1 MLLINNIRLEKM
13 VLTIST
19 DNIIT
24 KLQAKHE
31 LEMIP
36 NGASIKWLNIV
47 DAIKGS
53 GLYTT
58 TEVPVST
65 ADLYRGDMFGLFK
78 YLKIPEQFIL
88 PHILING
95 FKHSL
100 EYTGKETKI
109 VIIDTSI
116 LNRYIPW
123 VHL

>member
-1 MLLINNIRLEKM
+1 M

-24 KLQAKHE
+24 KLQTKHE

-36 NGASIKWLNIV
+36 SGASIKWLNIV
-47 DAIKGS
+47 DTIKNS

-58 TEVPVST
+58 TEVSVAT
-65 ADLYRGDMFGLFK
+65 ADLYRGDMFGLFR

-109 VIIDTSI
+109 MIVDTSI